1 MTGGRSV
8 LIVAQ
13 IAPPSSLVAARRV
26 AAQCKYLARAGYE
39 VTVLTSV
46 ASGEGPIEGA
56 HEVVR
61 TKDALTS
68 GLNWRRGQFAALGG
82 ASGESYKPPSRLAS
96 VVVPDL
102 SLGTWLP
109 FALPA
114 AWRLARERRF
124 DCVLTTSPPPSTHL
138 VGLALRR
145 GGTPWIAELRDG
157 WTFEPPHPAWPLRLQ
172 HSADRALERQVLTR
186 ADAVVGVTRPIV
198 EDVCERLGVEALLI
212 TNGYDP
218 EDIQAPTEADG
229 LLDPRRRSI
238 VHTGRLSLSHVSA
251 RPLLEA
257 LRVLA
262 VEDPNYASQLEVV
275 FAGSLTEA
283 EREALAAPDLAESVR
298 FVGWLD
304 HARALALQRAA
315 DALLVVTGGAERR
328 SVATGK
334 LFEYLAS
341 GRPILVLGD
350 ETEAARIVGET
361 GSGFSAPASDPRAI
375 VDALRRVVEAP
386 PSPRP
391 VEAVASY
398 AYPALVGRL
407 GETIDD
413 VVSHR
418 LRRPVGG

>member
-1 MTGGRSV
+1 VTGGRSV

-39 VTVLTSV
+39 VTVLTSL

-56 HEVVR
+56 HAVVR

-82 ASGESYKPPSRLAS
+82 SSGESYKPPSKLAS
-96 VVVPDL
+96 IVVPDL

-109 FALPA
+109 FALA
-114 AWRLARERRF
+114 AARRLARERRF

-145 GGTPWIAELRDG
+145 RGIPWIAELRDG
-157 WTFEPPHPAWPLRLQ
+157 WTFEPPHPAWPLLLQ
-172 HSADRALERQVLTR
+172 HSADRALERKVLTR

-198 EDVCERLGVEALLI
+198 EDVRDRLGVEASLI
-212 TNGYDP
+212 TNGFDP
-218 EDIQAPTEADG
+218 DDIQAATEANG
-229 LLDPRRRSI
+229 LLDPARRSI
-238 VHTGRLSLSHVSA
+238 AHTGRLSLSHISLQ
-251 RPLLEA
+251 PLLDG
-257 LRVLA
+257 LRLLTA
-262 VEDPNYASQLEVV
+262 EQPAFAAQLEVV
-275 FAGSLTEA
+275 FAGSVTDA
-283 EREALAAPDLAESVR
+283 EREALAAPDLADCVR

-304 HARALALQRAA
+304 RPRALGLQRAA
-315 DALLVVTGGAERR
+315 DALLVVTGGSGRP

-361 GSGFSAPASDPRAI
+361 GTGFSAPASDPRAI
-375 VDALRRVVEAP
+375 AAALRRVVEAP
-386 PSPRP
+386 PPP
-391 VEAVASY
+391 PKAQTVAPY

-407 GETIDD
+407 GELIEH
-413 VVSHR
+413 VS
-418 LRRPVGG
+418 RRSGGG